1 MNEIK
6 DLNVVVWI
14 VGTFVGLGITV
25 MGSLL
30 IWAIKS
36 LISSIISLRVEV
48 VQLKAVLPTL
58 EKRQD
63 KSEKDINR
71 AYQRI
76 EGLENKGVNS

>member
-76 EGLENKGVNS
+76 EGLENKGVNT